1 MRPLERL
8 ALLSSA
14 MLVLALPGT
23 ASAETDQTSV
33 ALTAGALSFTAAP
46 TADNFADTALTGAT
60 QTITTNFNDWRVNDA
75 RGSGAGWNVTMQA
88 SQFSDGGTTPKTLPT
103 GSLKL
108 KAPVVSKVDV
118 LNPALPPVVTT
129 SPAPPWTIDGGS
141 AVKVVSAAAGTGQGE
156 WNFDHANLVASKDLE
171 LTVPANAAAATYTS
185 TITSTL
191 GVSP

>member
-1 MRPLERL
+1 MRPLLRL
-8 ALLSSA
+8 ALLSSGA
-14 MLVLALPGT
+14 LALALPTG
-23 ASAETDQTSV
+23 AAAATDQTSV
-33 ALTAGALSFTAAP
+33 NLTAGALSFTVAP

-88 SQFSDGGTTPKTLPT
+88 SQFSDGGATPKTLPT

-108 KAPVVSKVDV
+108 KAPVVSKVDL
-118 LNPALPPVVTT
+118 LNPALPPVVTL

-141 AVKVVSAAAGTGQGE
+141 AVTVASAAAGTGQGE
-156 WNFDHANLVASKDLE
+156 WNFDQANLVASKDLE
-171 LTVPANAAAATYTS
+171 LTIPADAAAATYTS